1 MGHSLGGAIAELD
14 TLMFTL
20 NLPSATVKGVTY
32 GTPRVGNPAFAN
44 FFDSKVKDFTRVDN
58 RDDLVP
64 IVPGRFLGFEHPS
77 GQVHIISDGNAV
89 ACSGQE
95 NEVCNPDSSRAQGV
109 VLMRS

>member
-32 GTPRVGNPAFAN
+32 GAPRVGNPAFAN
-44 FFDSKVKDFTRVDN
+44 FFDSKVKVFTRVDN

-95 NEVCNPDSSRAQGV
+95 NEVCNPEFLRLKAWC
-109 VLMRS
+109 